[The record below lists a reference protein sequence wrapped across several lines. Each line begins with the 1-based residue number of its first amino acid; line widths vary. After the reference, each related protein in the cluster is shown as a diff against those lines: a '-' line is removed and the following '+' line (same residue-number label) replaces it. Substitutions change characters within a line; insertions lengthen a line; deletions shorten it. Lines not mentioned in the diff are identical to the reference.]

1 MACAPAERHLH
12 PHCGAVAEGLD
23 PTEVGT
29 QMVAESLLPCEEAGV
44 LVWNHAAPPPRCAS
58 RDAVVRLA
66 RLPEATAHW
75 HAERVATPIRRRSFI
90 HHCYHCRGGAE
101 AVLRRRGRRCG
112 VSVEGGAPGRAQLCH
127 PRHCI
132 TSGLRQCYPNPMAC
146 HGSPATLVSPFYGR

>member
-1 MACAPAERHLH
+1 M
-12 PHCGAVAEGLD
+12 
-23 PTEVGT
+23 
-29 QMVAESLLPCEEAGV
+29 

-112 VSVEGGAPGRAQLCH
+112 VIKCGGRGAWKSPVVPSETLYNLRAPAVLPEPDGM
-127 PRHCI
+127 PRQSRYARV
-132 TSGLRQCYPNPMAC
+132 TVL
-146 HGSPATLVSPFYGR
+146 